1 MCDVFIDT
9 LTVMINAK
17 GDSEMNG
24 PEMNEPSTAIAKE
37 PEVKESKI
45 RELKTKAGEQKK
57 KARKGMNDFQW
68 FAMQVLI
75 FVIVLYVL
83 FAHIIGI
90 TTMPSADMYPRIDSG
105 DFLMYYRLD
114 KDPKAQDIVVFE
126 KNDTRYVGRV
136 IAVQGDT
143 IEITKD
149 GAVIINGFS
158 MMETNIF
165 YETFPLEGF
174 TKYPLTLQPGQ
185 CFIMED
191 QRQGTEDSR
200 YFGPVNYN
208 EIDGTVITVMRRTNL

>member
-1 MCDVFIDT
+1 
-9 LTVMINAK
+9 
-17 GDSEMNG
+17 
-24 PEMNEPSTAIAKE
+24 MNEPLNNESLNDESSKNESSA
-37 PEVKESKI
+37 SKI
-45 RELKTKAGEQKK
+45 KELKSKAGEQKK
-57 KARKGMNDFQW
+57 KARKGMSDFQW

-90 TTMPSADMYPRIDSG
+90 TTMPNADMYPRIDSG

-136 IAVQGDT
+136 IAVPGDT

-149 GAVIINGFS
+149 GSLIINGFS
-158 MMETNIF
+158 MTETNIF

-174 TKYPLTLQPGQ
+174 TTYPLTLQAGQ

-208 EIDGTVITVMRRTNL
+208 ELEGTVISVMRRTNL

>member
-1 MCDVFIDT
+1 
-9 LTVMINAK
+9 MINAK
-17 GDSEMNG
+17 GDPKMND
-24 PEMNEPSTAIAKE
+24 PKMNEPSTSK
-37 PEVKESKI
+37 VK
-45 RELKTKAGEQKK
+45 ELKTKAGEQKK

-75 FVIVLYVL
+75 FVIILYVL
-83 FAHIIGI
+83 FAHIVGI
-90 TTMPSADMYPRIDSG
+90 TTMPNADMYPRIDSG
-105 DFLMYYRLD
+105 DFLMFYRLD
-114 KDPKAQDIVVFE
+114 KDPKAQDVVVFE

-174 TKYPLTLQPGQ
+174 TTYPLTLQAGE

-200 YFGPVNYN
+200 YFGPVRYN
-208 EIDGTVITVMRRTNL
+208 EIDGTVISVMRRTNL

>member
-1 MCDVFIDT
+1 
-9 LTVMINAK
+9 
-17 GDSEMNG
+17 MND
-24 PEMNEPSTAIAKE
+24 PMMNDPMMNESSKSK
-37 PEVKESKI
+37 VKEI
-45 RELKTKAGEQKK
+45 TEKAGEQKK

-75 FVIVLYVL
+75 FVIILYVL

-90 TTMPSADMYPRIDSG
+90 TTMPNADMYPRIDSG

-114 KDPKAQDIVVFE
+114 KDPKAQDVVVFE

-143 IEITKD
+143 VEITKD

-174 TKYPLTLQPGQ
+174 TKYPLTLGAGQ

-208 EIDGTVITVMRRTNL
+208 ELEGTVITVMRRTNL

>member
-1 MCDVFIDT
+1 
-9 LTVMINAK
+9 MINAK
-17 GDSEMNG
+17 GDPKMND
-24 PEMNEPSTAIAKE
+24 PKMNDPKMNETSTSK
-37 PEVKESKI
+37 VK
-45 RELKTKAGEQKK
+45 ELKTKAGEQKK

-75 FVIVLYVL
+75 FVIILYVL
-83 FAHIIGI
+83 FAHIVGI
-90 TTMPSADMYPRIDSG
+90 TTMPNADMYPRIDSG
-105 DFLMYYRLD
+105 DFLMFYRLD
-114 KDPKAQDIVVFE
+114 KDPKAQDVVVFE

-174 TKYPLTLQPGQ
+174 TTYPLTLQAGE

-200 YFGPVNYN
+200 YFGPVRYN
-208 EIDGTVITVMRRTNL
+208 EIDGTVISVMRRTNL